1 MKASGGVEEVEEGE
15 GESEMREDRVLFVF
29 ALVKYTNIGGTE
41 SVIKIMLEEHFVQ
54 KCAKSTTVI
63 VM

>member
-1 MKASGGVEEVEEGE
+1 
-15 GESEMREDRVLFVF
+15 MREDRVLSVF

>member
-1 MKASGGVEEVEEGE
+1 
-15 GESEMREDRVLFVF
+15 MRDDCTLPVF
-29 ALVKYTNIGGTE
+29 ALVKQMNISGTE